1 MPLLFKIGDNIMAK
15 ACTHCNSTP
24 DVPFAVLEANEA
36 RHERREKRLWL
47 ALIIAIVMIFISNA
61 GWLWAWTSYDY
72 VSEETIYTQDGQGT
86 NIIGDSNEVDN
97 GAETDNPQT
106 EKNS

>member
-36 RHERREKRLWL
+36 RHERREIKLWV
-47 ALIIAIVMIFISNA
+47 LILVLVFFLVGTNVA
-61 GWLWAWTSYDY
+61 WLVYESQFVETET
-72 VSEETIYTQDGQGT
+72 SEE
-86 NIIGDSNEVDN
+86 IIVDADDN
-97 GAETDNPQT
+97 GIANYIGNNGDIINGEDY
-106 EKNS
+106 NSKEN